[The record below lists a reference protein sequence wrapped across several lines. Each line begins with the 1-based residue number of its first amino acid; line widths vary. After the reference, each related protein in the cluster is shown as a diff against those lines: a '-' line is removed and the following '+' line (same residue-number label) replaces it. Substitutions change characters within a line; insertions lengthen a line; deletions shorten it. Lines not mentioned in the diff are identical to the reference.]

1 MSGILFA
8 LAVLAG
14 LGILFGAVLAVA
26 GKVFA
31 VEEDPRLEPLTEAL
45 PGANCGGC
53 GFSGCGAYAA
63 AVISGEAAPGGC
75 PVGGE
80 AVAKAMAEIMGVSVD
95 ENARRKVALVHC
107 TGHCKEN
114 QIYDY
119 DGISD
124 CLAASRL
131 PASSPYACKNGCL
144 GFGSCEKAC
153 PFDAIHVID
162 GTAIV
167 DEEKCK
173 GCSKCV
179 AACPKGLI
187 SLVPADRAVTIPCRN
202 ADKGPVARKAC
213 STACIGCG
221 LCVKNCPAEAIKL
234 ENFHAIVDHNKC
246 TGCGTC
252 ASKCPQK
259 IIHLSAGIASVEP
272 AVEG

>member
-63 AVISGEAAPGGC
+63 AVIAGTAAPGGC

-107 TGHCKEN
+107 TGHCKEH
-114 QIYDY
+114 QVYDY

-131 PASSPYACKNGCL
+131 PSSSPYACKNGCL

-187 SLVPADRAVTIPCRN
+187 SLVPADRAITIPCRN
-202 ADKGPVARKAC
+202 TDKGPVARKAC

-272 AVEG
+272 AVEA

>member
-1 MSGILFA
+1 MSAIFSA

-53 GFSGCGAYAA
+53 GFSGCSAYAS
-63 AVISGEAAPGGC
+63 AVIAGEAAPGGC

-95 ENARRKVALVHC
+95 ENARRMVALVHC
-107 TGHCKEN
+107 TGGCHEH
-114 QIYDY
+114 QVYEY
-119 DGISD
+119 DGIAD

-131 PASSPYACKNGCL
+131 PSGSPYACKNGCL

-162 GTAIV
+162 GVAKV
-167 DEEKCK
+167 DEDKCK
-173 GCSKCV
+173 ACSKCI

-187 SLVPADRAVTIPCRN
+187 SLVPADRAVTIPCKN
-202 ADKGPVARKAC
+202 TDKGPVARKAC

-221 LCVKNCPAEAIKL
+221 LCVKNCPAEAIRL
-234 ENFHAIVDHNKC
+234 ENFHAIVDHTKC

-259 IIHLSAGIASVEP
+259 IIILSDGVASIEAP
-272 AVEG
+272 AEA